1 MSSETTVTSSGIGI
15 VRDYILLGVAIVT
28 AVAGIIFWIQN
39 VGDDRVERVEHEI
52 ELIRVDIDKIKD
64 NNTEIL
70 RIIGR
75 LEGKLDNLR

>member
-28 AVAGIIFWIQN
+28 TVAGIIFWIQN

>member
-1 MSSETTVTSSGIGI
+1 MSDENPTPTVNISL

-28 AVAGIIFWIQN
+28 AVAGIIFWIQSA
-39 VGDDRVERVEHEI
+39 GDDRIERVEHEI
-52 ELIRVDIDKIKD
+52 ELIRSDINKIKD

-75 LEGKLDNLR
+75 LEGKLDNLK

>member
-1 MSSETTVTSSGIGI
+1 MSDEPQTSYLSIAA

-39 VGDDRVERVEHEI
+39 VGDDRIERVEHEI
-52 ELIRVDIDKIKD
+52 ELIRSDIDKIKD

-75 LEGKLDNLR
+75 LEGKLDNLK